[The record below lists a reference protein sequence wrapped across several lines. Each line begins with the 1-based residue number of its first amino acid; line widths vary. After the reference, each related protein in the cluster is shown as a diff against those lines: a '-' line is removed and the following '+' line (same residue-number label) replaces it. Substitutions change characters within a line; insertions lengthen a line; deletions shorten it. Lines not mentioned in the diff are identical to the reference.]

1 MLEITHS
8 EKPLKCNE
16 KLNLAYQ
23 NSVIDISGH
32 KMASNVKLTNF
43 VFDSICFIAVLI
55 AFIVIK
61 ITLYGTTEG
70 LYPTKQGFLCGDTS
84 IQKPFKEEYLRYE
97 VISSLSYIIPMVVV
111 SSNTVSFL
119 STFIISKVA

>member
-1 MLEITHS
+1 MLEITQT

-16 KLNLAYQ
+16 KLNLACQ

-32 KMASNVKLTNF
+32 KMASNVKLVNF
-43 VFDSICFIAVLI
+43 VFDSICFIVVLI
-55 AFIVIK
+55 VYIVIK

-84 IQKPFKEEYLRYE
+84 IQKPLKEEYFHYE
-97 VISSLSYIIPMVVV
+97 MVCSLSYVIPIVVV
-111 SSNTVSFL
+111 SYNTV
-119 STFIISKVA
+119 

>member
-1 MLEITHS
+1 M
-8 EKPLKCNE
+8 
-16 KLNLAYQ
+16 
-23 NSVIDISGH
+23 IDISDH

-43 VFDSICFIAVLI
+43 VFDSVCFIAVLI

-97 VISSLSYIIPMVVV
+97 VISSLSYIIPIVVV

-119 STFIISKVA
+119 